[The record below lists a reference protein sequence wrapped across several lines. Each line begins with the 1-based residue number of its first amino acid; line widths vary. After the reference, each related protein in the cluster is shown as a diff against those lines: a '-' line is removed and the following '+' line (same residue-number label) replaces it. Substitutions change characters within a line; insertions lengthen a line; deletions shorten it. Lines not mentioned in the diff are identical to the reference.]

1 MLAAHVP
8 CALVICVGDCCADW
22 PIMSG
27 TAGHTVYPLQ
37 AQLAT
42 FIVKIRHAPPWSC
55 GIYATAS
62 GICEIVVLWQ
72 ISASALLLTCAA
84 VCTCKAD
91 VAAWWQ
97 AAKRLV
103 TLHVQECDVIH
114 VTISVRA
121 LAWEGDAIATA
132 GAIWGSSADV
142 DTSTPWNQG
151 Y

>member
-1 MLAAHVP
+1 
-8 CALVICVGDCCADW
+8 
-22 PIMSG
+22 MSG

-42 FIVKIRHAPPWSC
+42 FIVIICHAPPF
-55 GIYATAS
+55 GRAAYATPS
-62 GICEIVVLWQ
+62 GICGIVVLWQ
-72 ISASALLLTCAA
+72 ISPSALLLTCAE

-114 VTISVRA
+114 VTMSVKA

-132 GAIWGSSADV
+132 SAIWGSSADV
-142 DTSTPWNQG
+142 DTSTTWNKP
-151 Y
+151 